1 VGRPTDADSE
11 ATYDSIVQ
19 ATLDLLDEHGRIE
32 AVSLRKVAGR
42 AGVSLGTIQY
52 YFENKETLLEAC
64 LDGYYARM
72 TKLVN
77 ELMPL
82 IGDPDYAGAALLDHV
97 SRELYRWARRER
109 GLLAL
114 RMSTNARRGELHESR
129 QSKFMGGLISQVAK
143 ALGGH
148 ITISES
154 EARIAIQLF
163 ASMLMRS
170 VLFTD
175 AEIEVLTDAGGDE
188 GRAKIEEFFVTTVRR
203 VLRPGES

>member
-1 VGRPTDADSE
+1 MGRPTDADSE
-11 ATYDSIVQ
+11 ATYDSIVR

-32 AVSLRKVAGR
+32 AVSLRKVAAR
-42 AGVSLGTIQY
+42 AEVSLGTIQY

-72 TKLVN
+72 TKVVN

-82 IGDPDYAGAALLDHV
+82 IGKPEYAGAKLLEHV
-97 SRELYRWARRER
+97 ARELFRWGRRER

-129 QSKFMGGLISQVAK
+129 QSEFMGGLIHQVAK
-143 ALGGH
+143 ALADH

-163 ASMLMRS
+163 SSMLSRA

-175 AEIEVLTDAGGDE
+175 AEIEVLTDSTGDE
-188 GRAKIEEFFVTTVRR
+188 ARAKIEDFFVATVRR